1 MAKVSKAVVRI
12 LEALTRTAD
21 YTGDVEIWRK
31 RKNQF
36 SVNTPLKD
44 DLEESMPAALVGLVK
59 SHVIHQAIV
68 SPRLTQVK
76 DVSPFYNKTTY
87 TGKSL
92 YCDIDEDIVTDDYVV
107 FTDNVGKKQVYIVEG
122 QGDMDWV
129 SPWSGMTA
137 GKEVMIARMNGKR
150 VDRTIG

>member
-1 MAKVSKAVVRI
+1 MVRI
-12 LEALTRTAD
+12 LDALTRTAD

-31 RKNQF
+31 QKNQF
-36 SVNTPLKD
+36 SVNTPPKD

-59 SHVIHQAIV
+59 SHIIHQAVIC
-68 SPRLTQVK
+68 PRLTQVK
-76 DVSPFYNKTTY
+76 DASPFYNKTTY

-92 YCDIDEDIVTDDYVV
+92 YCGIEEDVTTDDYVV
-107 FTDNVGKKQVYIVEG
+107 FTDNSGKKQVYIVEG

-129 SPWSGMTA
+129 SPWSGMIA

>member
-1 MAKVSKAVVRI
+1 MVRI
-12 LEALTRTAD
+12 LDALTRTAD

-31 RKNQF
+31 HKNQF
-36 SVNTPLKD
+36 SVNTPPKD

-59 SHVIHQAIV
+59 SHVIHQAIIC
-68 SPRLTQVK
+68 PRLTQVK
-76 DVSPFYNKTTY
+76 DASPFYNKTTY

-92 YCDIDEDIVTDDYVV
+92 YCGIEEDVVTDDYVV
-107 FTDNVGKKQVYIVEG
+107 FTDNSGKKQVYIVEG

-129 SPWSGMTA
+129 SPWSGLIA

-150 VDRTIG
+150 VDRTVG

>member
-1 MAKVSKAVVRI
+1 MAKVSEAVVRI

-31 RKNQF
+31 WKNQF
-36 SVNTPLKD
+36 SVNTPPKD

-76 DVSPFYNKTTY
+76 DASPFYNKTTY

-92 YCDIDEDIVTDDYVV
+92 YCGIEEDVTTDDYVV
-107 FTDNVGKKQVYIVEG
+107 FTDNSGKKQVYIVEG